1 MRLVET
7 FLEITIMNI
16 QPTNEFP
23 AAIRRNQQAAELA
36 AWGTS
41 IARSYDVATEV
52 IDDHNERQCE
62 AILALQRAFDTLVQ
76 YADVLNSDFLSGRDL
91 LAQITDMASDMAGNV
106 IRNAE

>member
-23 AAIRRNQQAAELA
+23 AAIRRNQQAAELVAWA
-36 AWGTS
+36 AS

-52 IDDHNERQCE
+52 IADHNERECE

-76 YADVLNSDFLSGRDL
+76 YADVLNSNFLSGRDL
-91 LAQITDMASDMAGNV
+91 LAQITDMASDMAGT
-106 IRNAE
+106 IIKEG

>member
-7 FLEITIMNI
+7 LLEITIMNI

-36 AWGTS
+36 AWGAS

-76 YADVLNSDFLSGRDL
+76 YADVLNSNFLSGRDL
-91 LAQITDMASDMAGNV
+91 LAQITDMASDMAGT
-106 IRNAE
+106 IIKEG